1 MSKDEVYQMGL
12 KKKNGIIDMTWDE
25 LNIHCGYPY
34 SNGHSFRK
42 NVEKKT
48 KREKIQAEKELESFT
63 WNHDKSQVLGTAEI
77 EETEEGLNIT
87 LKAGTEERT
96 PPIED
101 CGDFYIVHS
110 VSTKRQVTITKE
122 DLRKLKE
129 LYCDDKPMTINQL
142 CRHMN
147 IPRRDFVLIKTAFNI
162 THDDIPFID
171 EDITD
176 ENIEELVNTTL
187 EKRKEKYFI
196 TLQQLE
202 IVKLK
207 KELDVFRK
215 KDYFLLKMQD
225 LTKDFLNNTP
235 TIKVEP
241 LSQFTNMGSKLLG
254 VPIMDLHLNKLAWN
268 QETGEDYD
276 SKIASERFKFTI
288 EQTKR
293 KVMGKEFERIL
304 FPIGNDF
311 FNIDNPAKTTT
322 GGTPQDSDSRW
333 AKMFMTGVELLTW
346 AITQLEEIAPV
357 YAFLVPGNH
366 DYTTSF
372 YAICSVAMYFKD
384 AKNIIIDTNPQSRK
398 YVWFGNNLIGFTH
411 MDKEGK
417 RLEGNMQIEASEA
430 WGQTKYREWLGGH
443 LHSEQ
448 TREVNGIK
456 IRNLSAPTAG
466 DFWHTTSGYVGSIAE
481 TQIFTWDKLL
491 GLEEIQYIVIESQIN
506 KHVIII

>member
-1 MSKDEVYQMGL
+1 MDDKLYKAGID
-12 KKKNGIIDMTWDE
+12 KKKGFIVCTWDQ
-25 LNIHCGYPY
+25 LNEAYGFPY
-34 SNGHSFRK
+34 KSGGVLRK
-42 NVEKKT
+42 QIEKRANRENSKVE
-48 KREKIQAEKELESFT
+48 ELEQQWS
-63 WNHDKSQVLGTAEI
+63 HDESQVLGESEVIVTD
-77 EETEEGLNIT
+77 EGINVKI
-87 LKAGTEERT
+87 KEGTEEIKPT
-96 PPIED
+96 FED
-101 CGDFYIVHS
+101 YGDYYMVKGYNGRGQTRNVQIS
-110 VSTKRQVTITKE
+110 KD

-129 LYCDDKPMTINQL
+129 LYCDDKPMTINQV
-142 CRHMN
+142 CRTMD
-147 IPRRDFVLIKTAFNI
+147 IPRRDFILIKNAFCI
-162 THDDIPFID
+162 THDDVPYID

-176 ENIEELVNTTL
+176 DKIEQLASTTL
-187 EKRKEKYFI
+187 EKRKEKYFLK
-196 TLQQLE
+196 LQQLE
-202 IVKLK
+202 IEVLK
-207 KELDVFRK
+207 KELDGFRK

-225 LTKDFLNNTP
+225 LTKNFLQNPP

-241 LSQFTNMGSKLLG
+241 MSDFTNMGSKLLG

-276 SKIASERFKFTI
+276 SKIAAERFKATI
-288 EQTKR
+288 MQVKR
-293 KVMGKEFERIL
+293 KVAGKVYERIL

-333 AKMFMTGVELLTW
+333 AKMFMTGVELLIW

-366 DYTTSF
+366 DFTTSF

-384 AKNIIIDTNPQSRK
+384 STNVIIDTNPQSRK
-398 YVWFGNNLIGFTH
+398 YVWFGNNLVGFTH

-417 RLEGNMQIEASEA
+417 RLEGNMQIEAAEA

-448 TREVNGIK
+448 TREANGIK
-456 IRNLSAPTAG
+456 IRNLSSPTAS

-491 GLEEIQYIVIESQIN
+491 GLEEIQYIVIENQIN
-506 KHVIII
+506 KHIIKI